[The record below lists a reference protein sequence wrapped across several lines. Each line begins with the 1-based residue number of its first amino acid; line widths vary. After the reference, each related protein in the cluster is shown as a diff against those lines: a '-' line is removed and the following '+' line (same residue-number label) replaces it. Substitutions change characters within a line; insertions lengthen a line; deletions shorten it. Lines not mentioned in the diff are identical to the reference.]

1 MSKTVNTLNI
11 GDKLYLPRLDE
22 IEAIELVKIEKTEN
36 GIRVDP
42 RFYFSLND
50 CDYNAAIS
58 RYVYFKKRE
67 KVLYVNIED
76 AQKEQRKIQI
86 SELKRLQTV
95 AAVALKSLNQFTLKY
110 FTDDPKNPETNG

>member
-1 MSKTVNTLNI
+1 MSKTVNTLNV
-11 GDKLYLPRLDE
+11 GDKLYLPRIGE
-22 IEAIELVKIEKTEN
+22 IEEIEVVKIEKTES

-42 RFYFSLND
+42 RFYFSFND

-67 KVLYVNIED
+67 RVLYINIED

-86 SELKRLQTV
+86 SELKRLQDV
-95 AAVALKSLNQFTLKY
+95 ASVALKSLNEFTLKY
-110 FTDDPKNPETNG
+110 FTDAPKNP